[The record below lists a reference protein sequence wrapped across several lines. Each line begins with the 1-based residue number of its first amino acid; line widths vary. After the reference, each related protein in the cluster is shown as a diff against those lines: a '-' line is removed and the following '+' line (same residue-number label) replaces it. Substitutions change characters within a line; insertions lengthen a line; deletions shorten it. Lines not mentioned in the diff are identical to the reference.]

1 MPLTRVLNR
10 QMGLAIAGGIGHA
23 IALTPWVDAMW
34 PPLAALLQTAGMA
47 ALLWSLVEAPSP
59 KQAALA
65 AWLYGT
71 AWLIGGTGW
80 TYVSLH
86 RYGGLP
92 AWLSALSVLAL
103 SLFLSIYLAAAGWLW
118 ARRPSHA
125 GVWRSAWG
133 WGSVWLLA
141 ELARAMIFTGFPWAS
156 SGYGLVD
163 VAWRVLAPWGG
174 VYGMGALWAVWV
186 AASVLSVRQWWLSR
200 SLSSLHWS
208 GLAAVVT
215 LLCSIVWQPG
225 TAGAQ
230 FTKPVGRA
238 ISVTLLQGDV
248 PQDEKFESE
257 LQVPMLMWHAKAM
270 LSART
275 DLVVAPETAI
285 PLLPSQLP
293 DDYWSGLRSGFQA
306 PGRYALFGIPLGSF
320 EAGYTNSVVGLSAEA
335 AKEQAGYYRYNK
347 HHLVPFGEF
356 IPWGFHWFVQLMN
369 MPLGD
374 FERGP
379 LVTPSF
385 DVAGQRI
392 APTIC
397 YEDLYGEEIAAR
409 FTNPTV
415 APTILA
421 NVSNLAWFGD
431 DVAIFQ
437 HQQIARMRSLE
448 FQLPTIRS
456 TNTGATMVVGP
467 DGAILN
473 KLPPNTRGE
482 LVSSV
487 QGYAGVTPYAW
498 WAGRWGL
505 WPLVAVG
512 VLASIA
518 LNRIQPLRRRN
529 AT

>member
-1 MPLTRVLNR
+1 
-10 QMGLAIAGGIGHA
+10 AIAGGICHA
-23 IALTPWVDAMW
+23 FALTPWVDALW
-34 PPLAALLQTAGMA
+34 PPLAAVLQTLGMA
-47 ALLWSLVEAPSP
+47 ALLWSLLGTRTSG
-59 KQAALA
+59 QAALA
-65 AWLYGT
+65 TWLYGT
-71 AWLIGGTGW
+71 FWLIGGTGW

-92 AWLSALSVLAL
+92 AWLSALSVVAL

-118 ARRPSHA
+118 SRRPSQA
-125 GVWRSAWG
+125 GVWHSAAG
-133 WGSVWLLA
+133 WGSLWLLA

-156 SGYGLVD
+156 SGYGLID
-163 VAWRVLAPWGG
+163 VAWRLLAPWIG
-174 VYGMGALWAVWV
+174 VYGVGALWAVCV
-186 AASVLSVRQWWLSR
+186 AAAVLTLHQWCLAGR
-200 SLSSLHWS
+200 SSSTRLSS
-208 GLAAVVT
+208 GLVLGALT
-215 LLCSIVWQPG
+215 CSIVWQPDA
-225 TAGAQ
+225 AGAR
-230 FTKPVGRA
+230 FTKPIGRA
-238 ISVTLLQGDV
+238 ISVTLLQGNV
-248 PQDEKFESE
+248 PQDEKFEPE

-270 LSART
+270 LSAQT

-293 DDYWSGLRSGFQA
+293 DDYWSGLLEGFKV
-306 PGRYALFGIPLGSF
+306 PGRHALFGIPLGSF
-320 EAGYTNSVVGLSAEA
+320 EAGYTNSVVGLSAQTSSEPG
-335 AKEQAGYYRYNK
+335 GYYRYDK

-374 FERGP
+374 FDRGP

-385 DVAGQRI
+385 VVLGQRI

-409 FTNPTV
+409 FTRPYD

-437 HQQIARMRSLE
+437 HQQIARMRSIE
-448 FQLPTIRS
+448 FQVPTIRA
-456 TNTGATMVVGP
+456 TNTGATMVVGA
-467 DGAILN
+467 DGAIQ
-473 KLPPNTRGE
+473 KRLPPNSRGQ
-482 LVSSV
+482 LVTTV
-487 QGYAGVTPYAW
+487 QGYSGVTPYAW

-505 WPLVAVG
+505 WPLVMIGCVA
-512 VLASIA
+512 AIA

-529 AT
+529 AA